1 MSKLVFLD
9 ANVFIWA
16 YNRPDSNSAKILN
29 LMDEGR
35 ISVIVSEKVLE
46 ELKKYFLIYYDED
59 VWFSVFKHIITST
72 EIVKRDDIQD
82 EIPKWL
88 GKIKDKD
95 LENLAT
101 VKHIGL
107 KYLVALDEH
116 YQNFE
121 EYVTPREFLASMGIK
136 PSDTEY

>member
-46 ELKKYFLIYYDED
+46 E
-59 VWFSVFKHIITST
+59 
-72 EIVKRDDIQD
+72 
-82 EIPKWL
+82 
-88 GKIKDKD
+88 
-95 LENLAT
+95 
-101 VKHIGL
+101 
-107 KYLVALDEH
+107 
-116 YQNFE
+116 
-121 EYVTPREFLASMGIK
+121 YVTPREFLESMGIT